1 MMQFGLFS
9 NAKPA
14 SLATAPGPNTSFT
27 PCHQNIK
34 NWKVSTLSQNV
45 HFSYMYIKPKLA
57 DFIVLHIVSSL
68 LTSETRYKQFS
79 SFVNEK
85 FIVLV
90 SISGFY
96 LTASDGGFVAFFPI
110 SFTYIYF
117 H

>member
-1 MMQFGLFS
+1 
-9 NAKPA
+9 
-14 SLATAPGPNTSFT
+14 
-27 PCHQNIK
+27 
-34 NWKVSTLSQNV
+34 
-45 HFSYMYIKPKLA
+45 MYIKPKLA

-79 SFVNEK
+79 FVSEK

-90 SISGFY
+90 SISGFS

-117 H
+117 QVGVKVL